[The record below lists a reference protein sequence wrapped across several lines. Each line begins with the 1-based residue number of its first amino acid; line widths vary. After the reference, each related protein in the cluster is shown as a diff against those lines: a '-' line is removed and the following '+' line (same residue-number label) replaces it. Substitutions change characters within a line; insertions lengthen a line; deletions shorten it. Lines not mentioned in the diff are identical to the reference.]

1 MKISYSELCLIGGSV
16 EDNVDK
22 LLENG
27 AEHIELMLDGA
38 GWNDFH
44 LRMEEFASM
53 LKTKK
58 ASYSVHVPVWDV
70 NLTNEN
76 SFLREAVLESYRQTI
91 IFASMVEASH
101 VVLHTGWC
109 SDLHFSKDAARLRL
123 RRYLLALHEFNAAY
137 GRLLLV
143 ENVGSNA
150 TSLFT
155 ERQFIDFFD
164 DLPEDIGC
172 LVDIGHAFINGWNV
186 ETLLPSLGA
195 RLYALHLHDN
205 DGTKDRHAP
214 LGDGKIDWKKIL
226 SAASET
232 GRDLNLVLEYNIGT
246 DLGRLAEGKAFLESF
261 FPRAS
266 RPQASKSRGI

>member
-1 MKISYSELCLIGGSV
+1 MKISYSELCLIGGGV

-22 LLENG
+22 LIGNG

-58 ASYSVHVPVWDV
+58 ATYSVHVPVWDV

-91 IFASMVEASH
+91 VFASMVGASH

-109 SDLHFSKDAARLRL
+109 SDAHFSKETARQRL
-123 RRYLLALHEFNAAY
+123 GFSLIALHEFNASY

-155 ERQFIDFFD
+155 ERQFIDFFNGLPD
-164 DLPEDIGC
+164 DFGC
-172 LVDIGHAFINGWNV
+172 LVDIGHAFINGWSI

-195 RLYALHLHDN
+195 RLRALHLHDN
-205 DGTKDRHAP
+205 DGIKDRHAP
-214 LGDGKIDWKKIL
+214 LGDGNIDWKSVL
-226 SAASET
+226 SAAAET

-266 RPQASKSRGI
+266 GA